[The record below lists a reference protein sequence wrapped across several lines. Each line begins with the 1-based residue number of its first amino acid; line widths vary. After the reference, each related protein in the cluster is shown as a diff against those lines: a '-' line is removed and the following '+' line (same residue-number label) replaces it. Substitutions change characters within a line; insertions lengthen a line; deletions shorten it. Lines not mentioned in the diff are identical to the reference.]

1 VDSDLSIRQIA
12 LTLGCESL
20 TVKRHAVRLE
30 LPFPRLG
37 PRTASKVPAGR
48 RPPLII
54 KKREIKRRRKAWI
67 VALTDAKT
75 VKGARISANADYA
88 WLYRHDRTW
97 LGTKHRQMGVVNSE
111 RISSIDWKARQKLLS
126 NRLNSAVAI
135 ILGQPF
141 LRNAT
146 LTGILH
152 ELDATK
158 HRQQLHLMPKL
169 QNRLAMITKS
179 NIL

>member
-1 VDSDLSIRQIA
+1 
-12 LTLGCESL
+12 
-20 TVKRHAVRLE
+20 
-30 LPFPRLG
+30 
-37 PRTASKVPAGR
+37 
-48 RPPLII
+48 
-54 KKREIKRRRKAWI
+54 
-67 VALTDAKT
+67 
-75 VKGARISANADYA
+75 
-88 WLYRHDRTW
+88 
-97 LGTKHRQMGVVNSE
+97 MGVVNSE